1 MTRPHYIRMG
11 AACGLS
17 KRDTLLSAPGEVC
30 DLWELYL
37 KDHGA
42 RRSGEAE

>member
-11 AACGLS
+11 TAAGLS
-17 KRDTLLSAPGEVC
+17 KVETLRSTPGEVC

-37 KDHGA
+37 KAHGVK
-42 RRSGEAE
+42 RKGEDE

>member
-1 MTRPHYIRMG
+1 MG

-30 DLWELYL
+30 DLWELHLRDRGGKRKPEY
-37 KDHGA
+37 
-42 RRSGEAE
+42 E